1 MISLSLF
8 SLRLILT
15 VEDAGKDEG
24 RRATTLTSNPLPPME
39 GEEVIW
45 DVAVQYDVQLI

>member
-39 GEEVIW
+39 GEEVIGELSIL
-45 DVAVQYDVQLI
+45 YR